1 MKDVLNISLD
11 DYSAFP
17 IVIGGV
23 CHFVI
28 LLCNRRNTEKELM
41 AG

>member
-1 MKDVLNISLD
+1 MKDIMNISID

-28 LLCNRRNTEKELM
+28 LLCNRRTQDKELLV
-41 AG
+41 G